1 MTEQATPQDPDQP
14 PVFRKWRGWYLLVIC
29 VLLIQ
34 IILYTLI
41 TNSFR

>member
-1 MTEQATPQDPDQP
+1 MSEPTEDNRP
-14 PVFRKWRGWYLLVIC
+14 PVFKSWNGWYWLVAS

-41 TNSFR
+41 TNSF